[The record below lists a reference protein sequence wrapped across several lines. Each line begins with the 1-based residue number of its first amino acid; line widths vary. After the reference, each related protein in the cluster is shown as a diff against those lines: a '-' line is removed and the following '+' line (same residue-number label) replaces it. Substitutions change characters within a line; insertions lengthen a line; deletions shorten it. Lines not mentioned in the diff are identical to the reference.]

1 MSQSF
6 FTQRFYLDTPSDR
19 YTRRGGEN
27 FVGPFRSFWV
37 SNTNNSNFEC
47 DLVINPRNEMGARG
61 IPLRLNQ
68 CQSIESKPE
77 GACIEF
83 KTAQPGVWIDITFA
97 QDDKLQIGS
106 IVLESS
112 GFITLSEGSNHSSTR
127 VDVPNGVVTEV
138 ITASDKRAVSS
149 LQLKSGGTFWI
160 GNPTELNN
168 ADWKNICKQVTLS
181 PLENME
187 WRNSAA
193 LNIKTDAGALVF
205 SRFDEVI

>member
-27 FVGPFRSFWV
+27 FVGPFKSFWV

-47 DLVINPRNEMGARG
+47 DLVINPRNEMSSRG

-68 CQSIESKPE
+68 CQSIEDKPE

-97 QDDKLQIGS
+97 QDDKLQVGS
-106 IVLESS
+106 IVVESS
-112 GFITLSEGSNHSSTR
+112 GAVLINGGSIFDNDKYPVTNAAAILLPATDQRASSSIYNQT
-127 VDVPNGVVTEV
+127 GE
-138 ITASDKRAVSS
+138 A
-149 LQLKSGGTFWI
+149 FYI
-160 GNPTELNN
+160 G
-168 ADWKNICKQVTLS
+168 S
-181 PLENME
+181 ME
-187 WRNSAA
+187 KISAA
-193 LNIKTDAGALVF
+193 DFMDTCIKIKPGNDIPFVWDLPGELWCRKEAAGTIYPVILNKVK
-205 SRFDEVI
+205 